1 MPLFGMPDIK
11 NIDYVEITDTHI
23 GEETK
28 KITSEKDIKTARNL
42 AGVLRYKFKTVNDNE
57 PFIIMVFHIKDGK
70 TAKLSVGEKTALWKD
85 KKYSIK
91 DTDFFIKAVE
101 GLYFISEKYE

>member
-1 MPLFGMPDIK
+1 
-11 NIDYVEITDTHI
+11 
-23 GEETK
+23 
-28 KITSEKDIKTARNL
+28 
-42 AGVLRYKFKTVNDNE
+42 
-57 PFIIMVFHIKDGK
+57 MVFHIKDGK